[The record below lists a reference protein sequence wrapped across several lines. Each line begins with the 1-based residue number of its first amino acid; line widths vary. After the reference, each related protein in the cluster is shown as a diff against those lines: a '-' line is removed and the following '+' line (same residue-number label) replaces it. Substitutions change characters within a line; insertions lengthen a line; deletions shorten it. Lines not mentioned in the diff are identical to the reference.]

1 MAANLI
7 VSLMFTL
14 LLIAFYRA
22 LASRAFWKKKVMDNE
37 GVTLVCYFLPN
48 GKEENYHE
56 VSVKHFPGKQR
67 RALEDAHGFLE
78 RDGYKQINTACRA
91 QVFSKFARGNE
102 RIKIFFLSDGIV
114 SETML

>member
-1 MAANLI
+1 
-7 VSLMFTL
+7 
-14 LLIAFYRA
+14 
-22 LASRAFWKKKVMDNE
+22 MDNE